1 MRAAITDI
9 EKAGY
14 IREEKVKGRG
24 IRLKS
29 ILKKIFGWSLID
41 GDAFLESKD
50 WPYLWKK

>member
-14 IREEKVKGRG
+14 IPREKVKGPRTG
-24 IRLKS
+24 FRS
-29 ILKKIFGWSLID
+29 ILKKILGWSLLD